1 MLDATNSTYYAT
13 LAQVIP
19 VLLLAGVIE
28 LRVLDPDSEEVR
40 SRRRERLVQMYT
52 AGGSDQRRA
61 RIWIVTNGTVGSFI
75 VHVALPCLAM
85 VGELA
90 AVLATLDS
98 ATPNPTTAV
107 LATGGL
113 VLAMAYL
120 VMPIVDKALLTVKS
134 SRDDANEIRGEW
146 ALIDQKR
153 RSTAGGDDPPQ

>member
-1 MLDATNSTYYAT
+1 MLDSANSTYYAT

-28 LRVLDPDSEEVR
+28 LRVLDPDSDEVR
-40 SRRRERLVQMYT
+40 SRRRERLVQMYA

-61 RIWIVTNGTVGSFI
+61 RIWIVTNGTIGSFI
-75 VHVALPCLAM
+75 VHVALPCLAL

-98 ATPNPTTAV
+98 ATPNLTTAV

-120 VMPIVDKALLTVKS
+120 VMPVVDRALLTVQS
-134 SRDDANEIRGEW
+134 SREDANIVRGEW
-146 ALIDQKR
+146 ALIQKR
-153 RSTAGGDDPPQ
+153 DSTVDDDTPPH